1 MFNTLRQFNRV
12 LLISFEIVAHEEK
25 ITHKFWICQLWDE
38 ESNQVILLA
47 KDIQKNIYKN
57 FVNIKVAFPLS

>member
-25 ITHKFWICQLWDE
+25 ITYKFWIRKLWDE
-38 ESNQVILLA
+38 ESNQVILLV
-47 KDIQKNIYKN
+47 KDIHKYIYKN
-57 FVNIKVAFPLS
+57 IVNIKVAFPFS